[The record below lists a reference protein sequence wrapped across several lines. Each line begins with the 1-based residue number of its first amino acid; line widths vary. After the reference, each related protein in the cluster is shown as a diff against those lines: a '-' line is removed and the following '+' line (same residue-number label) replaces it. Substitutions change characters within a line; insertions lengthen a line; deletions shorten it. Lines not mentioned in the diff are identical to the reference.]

1 MLKAVEELDYL
12 TSLEKIINAYEE
24 IAANRMQG
32 IKKGVLEN
40 REHLTEINQV
50 FQIVKNSY
58 QKQVAVHKIVSSR
71 NKIQQTA
78 RVFISANTGLYGDLI
93 SRVFTVFRR
102 ELKDPGEA
110 VIVGQLG
117 KALMEKSYPGAKF
130 TYFDFPD
137 AKIDNQIAKRLL
149 DYLTPYEEVVIYH
162 GLFKNIVMQEASS
175 SNITGGALLPE
186 AKEGDKRRLI
196 FEPTLSKI
204 LGFFD
209 TEIFASLLVQTIYES
224 QLAKFSSRMA
234 SLDQATENISQAAK
248 QAIWENS
255 REKHRQVNRKQLG
268 MLASRQLW

>member
-24 IAANRMQG
+24 IAANRMQN

-40 REHLTEINQV
+40 REHLTEINQI

-58 QKQVAVHKIVSSR
+58 QKQVVVHKTISSR

-93 SRVFTVFRR
+93 SRVFTVFRQD
-102 ELKDPGEA
+102 LKDPGEA
-110 VIVGQLG
+110 VIIGQLG
-117 KALMEKSYPGAKF
+117 KVLMEKSYPGAKF
-130 TYFDFPD
+130 TYFNFPD
-137 AKIDNQIAKRLL
+137 AKIDFQVSKRLI
-149 DYLTPYEEVVIYH
+149 DYLMPYEQVVIYH

-175 SNITGGALLPE
+175 SNITGDFLLPE
-186 AKEGDKRRLI
+186 TKESRRRQLI
-196 FEPTLSKI
+196 FEPSLVKI
-204 LGFFD
+204 LEFFE

-234 SLDQATENISQAAK
+234 SLDQATDNISRATRQAL
-248 QAIWENS
+248 WENS
-255 REKHRQVNRKQLG
+255 REKHRLVNRKQLG
-268 MLASRQLW
+268 MLAGRQLW